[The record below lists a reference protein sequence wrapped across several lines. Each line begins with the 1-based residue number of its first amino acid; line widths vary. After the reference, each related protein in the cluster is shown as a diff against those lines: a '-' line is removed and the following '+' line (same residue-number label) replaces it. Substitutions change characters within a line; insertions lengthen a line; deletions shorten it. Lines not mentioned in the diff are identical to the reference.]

1 MNSVSAEA
9 PESVHDEIEAAPP
22 SSVVAHAAVTGLPRQ
37 QKPFCQRF
45 FIPSYYSIFHY
56 RVHNLALAILWH
68 KTYIFILRPLS
79 SPLIFSYIILFYLL
93 AKTGIPTKRFLF
105 SLDVKGITYTLIV
118 VGAGCGW
125 TCKKFWVHTTGGV
138 FGKEI
143 EDDDVGEN
151 QGRRE
156 GSEDK
161 EDVHFGGLW
170 IENIEEERIWY
181 TQKKMRRVRWGY
193 GRLRNWQLVSASYLW
208 MEPRVGKLKRLTKFA
223 NFWPLVL
230 FGH

>member
-1 MNSVSAEA
+1 MNDVLGIRQ
-9 PESVHDEIEAAPP
+9 IED
-22 SSVVAHAAVTGLPRQ
+22 
-37 QKPFCQRF
+37 
-45 FIPSYYSIFHY
+45 
-56 RVHNLALAILWH
+56 W
-68 KTYIFILRPLS
+68 KTIWATRD
-79 SPLIFSYIILFYLL
+79 

-143 EDDDVGEN
+143 EEDDVGEN
-151 QGRRE
+151 QGRRK

-170 IENIEEERIWY
+170 IENIEEERI
-181 TQKKMRRVRWGY
+181 
-193 GRLRNWQLVSASYLW
+193 
-208 MEPRVGKLKRLTKFA
+208 
-223 NFWPLVL
+223 
-230 FGH
+230 